1 MASDALRTPYQTYH
15 HKSYAAIDPTRPAL
29 STRSKSAVVTGAGS
43 GIGASIALSLAKSGV
58 SQLALLG
65 RRVQAL
71 EKTKS
76 AVLAVSPSLTQV
88 FVYPVD
94 VTDAAAVDAALNAF
108 AGECVSSHNKI
119 DILVANAGTLGAL
132 EPLTTA
138 DPVVWWEGFEVNV
151 RGNFNLVRA
160 FLPRASREG
169 GSVVYISSAA
179 AHGPPYLPNQSSYS
193 VSKAGATKMF
203 ECLRFEHPD
212 LFVLSVQPGLVGDT
226 GMSAGFEHVARGLQ
240 MDMADL
246 PWDDVALPGDFVVW
260 AVSPEARF
268 LSGRFVWANWD
279 VEELKADRD
288 AILAD
293 PRKFTQGLVGHYS

>member
-1 MASDALRTPYQTYH
+1 MTSDALRTPYQTYH
-15 HKSYAAIDPTRPAL
+15 HKSYAAIDPARPAL

-76 AVLAVSPSLTQV
+76 AVLAVSPSLTQ
-88 FVYPVD
+88 
-94 VTDAAAVDAALNAF
+94 
-108 AGECVSSHNKI
+108 ECISNHNKI
-119 DILVANAGTLGAL
+119 DILIVNAGTLGAL

-138 DPVVWWEGFEVNV
+138 DPAAWWEGFEVNV
-151 RGNFNLVRA
+151 RGSFNLVRA
-160 FLPRASREG
+160 FVPRASPEG

-179 AHGPPYLPNQSSYS
+179 AHGPPYLPNQSTYS
-193 VSKAGATKMF
+193 ASKAGATKMF
-203 ECLRFEHPD
+203 ECLQFEHPD

-226 GMSAGFEHVARGLQ
+226 GMSAGFEYVARGLQ
-240 MDMADL
+240 VDMADL

-293 PRKFTQGLVGHYS
+293 PRKFTQGLVGY